1 MAVTILLAISPGPS
15 PGGDTSLS
23 RGATSGLETIAP
35 LGLLCNIESAS
46 SRQTESFTD
55 GHPSGRS
62 WLDHSGGHRRRGCCP
77 TDLLR
82 EPHSVCLITMLG
94 CSAAY
99 NLAANAPRREFLR
112 QLDHAAIFCSD
123 PVPVCG
129 ATRPRK
135 YFHRR
140 RCRFLAALGYQM

>member
-1 MAVTILLAISPGPS
+1 
-15 PGGDTSLS
+15 
-23 RGATSGLETIAP
+23 
-35 LGLLCNIESAS
+35 
-46 SRQTESFTD
+46 
-55 GHPSGRS
+55 
-62 WLDHSGGHRRRGCCP
+62 
-77 TDLLR
+77 
-82 EPHSVCLITMLG
+82 MLG